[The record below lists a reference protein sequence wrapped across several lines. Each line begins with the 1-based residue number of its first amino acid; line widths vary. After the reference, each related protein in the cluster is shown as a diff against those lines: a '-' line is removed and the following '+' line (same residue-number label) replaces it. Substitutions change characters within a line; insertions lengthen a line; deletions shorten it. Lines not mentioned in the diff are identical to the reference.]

1 MIDCLFTWDTR
12 AASVKRVR
20 TICFDN
26 EAIGLLRHWYEDEN
40 VYFSIQTK
48 LKDPIEF

>member
-1 MIDCLFTWDTR
+1 MIDYLFTWDTR